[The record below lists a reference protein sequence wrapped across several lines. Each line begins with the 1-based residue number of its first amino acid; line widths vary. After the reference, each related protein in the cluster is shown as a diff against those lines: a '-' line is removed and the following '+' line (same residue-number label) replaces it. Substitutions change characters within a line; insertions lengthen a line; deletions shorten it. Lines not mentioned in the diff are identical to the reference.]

1 MTTKPSSTNSKKGPR
16 SIAKD
21 LRSAASA
28 LEHGRHATAVK
39 KLATIAPSFSPRQ
52 TDTIIAALRAYQEP
66 GRCDVLA
73 AASEIASEH
82 GDPLSN
88 FEIDALV
95 LQINCCPT
103 PLNQEDKELAILD
116 EALNSAESIL
126 TPLLKKY
133 DSETLTLM
141 FKQHV
146 KTHLGTE
153 LSNITDHGNRSDFEE
168 EEYGCTLTLFEQ
180 LVGLASLVS
189 AGNTEI
195 DHLEAR
201 ANEVLDKLNALELG
215 GN

>member
-1 MTTKPSSTNSKKGPR
+1 MTTKPSSANSKKGPR

-28 LEHGRHATAVK
+28 LEHGRHATARK

-52 TDTIIAALRAYQEP
+52 TDTIIAALRAYQNP
-66 GRCDVLA
+66 GFIDAQILA
-73 AASEIASEH
+73 GEIASEH
-82 GDPLSN
+82 GEALSN
-88 FEIDALV
+88 SEIDALV

-116 EALNSAESIL
+116 EVLNAAESIL
-126 TPLLKKY
+126 TPLLNKY

-153 LSNITDHGNRSDFEE
+153 LSNIDDHSHRSDDPEDR
-168 EEYGCTLTLFEQ
+168 GCSLTLFED
-180 LVGLASLVS
+180 LIGLAELVS
-189 AGNTEI
+189 AGNTEH
-195 DHLEAR
+195 DRLEFHADR
-201 ANEVLDKLNALELG
+201 VLERMKRSG
-215 GN
+215 W